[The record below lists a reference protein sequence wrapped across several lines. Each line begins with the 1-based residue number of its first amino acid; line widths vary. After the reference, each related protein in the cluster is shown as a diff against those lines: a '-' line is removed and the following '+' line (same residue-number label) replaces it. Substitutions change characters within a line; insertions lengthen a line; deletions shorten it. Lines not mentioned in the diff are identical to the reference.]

1 MEFIF
6 KYLKELI
13 EIGDILFVN
22 GNYLK
27 EYHAFEFLL
36 SYSKN
41 GIIWSIPIEISTPKN
56 NLSKDSEPY
65 IVSIENN

>member
-1 MEFIF
+1 MPRDKQKKKMEFIF
-6 KYLKELI
+6 NFLKELI

-27 EYHAFEFLL
+27 EYHAFEILL

-41 GIIWSIPIEISTPKN
+41 WN
-56 NLSKDSEPY
+56 NLDNFNLGFYS
-65 IVSIENN
+65 